1 MKRRNRKPK
10 SQTRVTRSSILIK
23 SSFPVRYAHPIYPR
37 RGNSNRALCLPR
49 SLPPP
54 ISPSSSFF
62 FSPTPSPRR
71 VGEGGEGRPFKT
83 YETFFYGRAQSRDPV
98 TSSQMDRRNQERLL
112 LGSDSPLPAPPAT
125 LLRIPC
131 TLCRPNCRF
140 AVYAKPRKRDFN
152 AYSKFSFSR
161 FPLKCTRTAKSI
173 ECRSRVIPCNSKK
186 KKKKVKTG
194 NFFVRNLSIL
204 FLQNLYLYRIFFN
217 INITKFGTSSAFLGF
232 RRIGKIQ
239 INAVSMRKIFFT

>member
-1 MKRRNRKPK
+1 M
-10 SQTRVTRSSILIK
+10 
-23 SSFPVRYAHPIYPR
+23 
-37 RGNSNRALCLPR
+37 
-49 SLPPP
+49 
-54 ISPSSSFF
+54 
-62 FSPTPSPRR
+62 
-71 VGEGGEGRPFKT
+71 
-83 YETFFYGRAQSRDPV
+83 
-98 TSSQMDRRNQERLL
+98 
-112 LGSDSPLPAPPAT
+112 GSDSPLPAPPAT

-152 AYSKFSFSR
+152 ACSKFSFSR

-173 ECRSRVIPCNSKK
+173 ECRSNARHSLQFEKK
-186 KKKKVKTG
+186 KKKTG

>member
-1 MKRRNRKPK
+1 M
-10 SQTRVTRSSILIK
+10 
-23 SSFPVRYAHPIYPR
+23 
-37 RGNSNRALCLPR
+37 
-49 SLPPP
+49 
-54 ISPSSSFF
+54 
-62 FSPTPSPRR
+62 
-71 VGEGGEGRPFKT
+71 
-83 YETFFYGRAQSRDPV
+83 
-98 TSSQMDRRNQERLL
+98 
-112 LGSDSPLPAPPAT
+112 GSDSPLPAPPAT

-186 KKKKVKTG
+186 KKKTG